1 MRFFTEVDQ
10 TEVQKVLSN
19 MYILVMYALIM
30 FVIYYIAN
38 WPCILTLLVEKMQKE
53 TYVYH
58 V

>member
-38 WPCILTLLVEKMQKE
+38 
-53 TYVYH
+53 
-58 V
+58 